1 MSANNGQH
9 KEESDLLPE
18 GLQGA
23 ADRFNALLD
32 RYGPRPSREELLAVM
47 NKEMSRYSLY
57 VVCGVGLVAGLFGL
71 AFGLITHAGAQTGW
85 LFLFWGIVAGLLTR
99 QRRWA
104 QSYVFGATMFAARRL
119 LPWENLWNGLKYY
132 RLAYETM
139 KESYAT
145 IEEAEALKKTLEGTP
160 ENKKGVF
167 RKWWKPKTHVE
178 KKL

>member
-9 KEESDLLPE
+9 KEERPLVSE

-32 RYGPRPSREELLAVM
+32 RYGPRPSKEELLAVM
-47 NKEMSRYSLY
+47 NKEMPRYSLY
-57 VVCGVGLVAGLFGL
+57 MVCGLGLVAGLLGL

-99 QRRWA
+99 QGRWA

-119 LPWENLWNGLKYY
+119 LPWENLWNGVKYY
-132 RLAYETM
+132 RLAFETM

-145 IEEAEALKKTLEGTP
+145 IEEAEALKKALEGKP
-160 ENKKGVF
+160 ENKKG
-167 RKWWKPKTHVE
+167 RKWWKPKTHVSE